1 MKMGHYTLWDEL
13 RADPVQPLAIQ
24 DRINTVGK
32 MADSM
37 AALKLDPCPPVEDW
51 RRLSDMVNMVHTLV
65 DMGEMVD
72 SQALLA
78 DVLEAMVKA
87 SDRYKAGQPLRFDG
101 PGVQAMDALFQD
113 FSTAVSVLPA
123 RTMIRCHRLT
133 VKRLQAVRKG
143 QQKVSGRV
151 VAI

>member
-1 MKMGHYTLWDEL
+1 MKMGHYSLWDEL
-13 RADPVQPLAIQ
+13 CADPVQPLSIK
-24 DRINTVGK
+24 DRLNTVGK
-32 MADSM
+32 MADSL
-37 AALKLDPCPPVEDW
+37 ASLKLDPTPDVEDW

-78 DVLEAMVKA
+78 DVFEAMVKA
-87 SDRYKAGQPLRFDG
+87 SDRYKADQPLRFDG

-113 FSTAVSVLPA
+113 FSAAVSVLPA

>member
-1 MKMGHYTLWDEL
+1 MKMGHYSLWDEL

-37 AALKLDPCPPVEDW
+37 AALKLDPYPPVEDW
-51 RRLSDMVNMVHTLV
+51 RRLSDMVNLVHTLV

-78 DVLEAMVKA
+78 DVFEAMVKA
-87 SDRYKAGQPLRFDG
+87 SDRYKADQPLRFDG

>member
-1 MKMGHYTLWDEL
+1 MKMGHYSLWDEL

-24 DRINTVGK
+24 DRINTVGR

-78 DVLEAMVKA
+78 DVFEAMVKA

>member
-1 MKMGHYTLWDEL
+1 MTTGHYTLWDEL
-13 RADPVQPLAIQ
+13 RADPVQPLSIK
-24 DRINTVGK
+24 DRLNTVGK

-37 AALKLDPCPPVEDW
+37 AALKLDPSPDVEDW
-51 RRLSDMVNMVHTLV
+51 RRLSDMVNMVHTLC

-78 DVLEAMVKA
+78 DVCEAMVKA
-87 SDRYKAGQPLRFDG
+87 SDRYKAGQALRFDG

-113 FSTAVSVLPA
+113 FSEAVSVLSA

-133 VKRLQAVRKG
+133 VKRLQAIRKG

>member
-1 MKMGHYTLWDEL
+1 MKMGHYSLWDEL

-78 DVLEAMVKA
+78 DVFEAMVKA
-87 SDRYKAGQPLRFDG
+87 SDRYKAGQALRFDG

-113 FSTAVSVLPA
+113 FSEAVSVLPA

-133 VKRLQAVRKG
+133 SKRLNAIRKG

>member
-1 MKMGHYTLWDEL
+1 MKMGHYSLWDEL

-37 AALKLDPCPPVEDW
+37 AALKLDPCPLVEDW

-78 DVLEAMVKA
+78 DVFEAMVKA
-87 SDRYKAGQPLRFDG
+87 SDRYKADQPLRFDG

>member
-1 MKMGHYTLWDEL
+1 MKMGHYSLWDEL

-37 AALKLDPCPPVEDW
+37 AALKLDPYPPVEDW

-78 DVLEAMVKA
+78 DVFEAMVKA
-87 SDRYKAGQPLRFDG
+87 SDRYKADQPLRFDG

>member
-1 MKMGHYTLWDEL
+1 MKMGHYSLWDEL

-78 DVLEAMVKA
+78 DVFEAMVKA
-87 SDRYKAGQPLRFDG
+87 SDRYKADQPLRFDG

-133 VKRLQAVRKG
+133 VKRLQAIRKG
-143 QQKVSGRV
+143 QQRVSGRV
-151 VAI
+151 VAL

>member
-1 MKMGHYTLWDEL
+1 MKMGHYSLWDEL
-13 RADPVQPLAIQ
+13 CADPVQPLSIK

-78 DVLEAMVKA
+78 DVFEAMVKA
-87 SDRYKAGQPLRFDG
+87 SDRYKADQPLRFDG

-143 QQKVSGRV
+143 ASRR
-151 VAI
+151 

>member
-1 MKMGHYTLWDEL
+1 MKMGHYSLWDEL

-78 DVLEAMVKA
+78 DVFEAIVKA
-87 SDRYKAGQPLRFDG
+87 SDRYKADQPLRFDG

>member
-1 MKMGHYTLWDEL
+1 MKMGHYSLWDEL

-78 DVLEAMVKA
+78 DVFEAMVKA
-87 SDRYKAGQPLRFDG
+87 SDRYKADQPLRFDG